1 MAGGTISYAV
11 MCGRYTLTTEIS
23 ALADEFGLIEA
34 EALAPRD
41 NIAPTQVAPVV
52 RLGAIDSATEPGD
65 AKGRVRATTDAAAA
79 SQINVYQ
86 AGSGMAV
93 VRQDGSSGG
102 RRLDVLRWGLIP
114 RWAKDADP
122 GFSAFNARAETV
134 ATQPAF
140 REAFKA
146 RRCIVPATGFYEW
159 QKQTGAPKSAKKQP
173 YHIRRADG
181 RPLALA
187 GLWERW
193 TSADGEVVESFTII
207 TTTPNEFMRELHD
220 RMPVILAREDYD
232 TWLNGE
238 STPEQLQALLRPC
251 PSEWLTATPVGPP
264 PQSPRAKGP
273 ASKIPPSGKSAAKPD
288 KPVDPGLFG
297 DLS

>member
-1 MAGGTISYAV
+1 MG

-23 ALADEFGLIEA
+23 ALADEFGLTESQ
-34 EALAPRD
+34 ALAPRD

-52 RLGAIDSATEPGD
+52 RLNPAGD
-65 AKGRVRATTDAAAA
+65 AASRGPAAGHRAGDADAAR
-79 SQINVYQ
+79 QTGVFQ

-93 VRQDGSSGG
+93 VRQDGSDGA

-114 RWAKDADP
+114 RWSKTGVMDY
-122 GFSAFNARAETV
+122 STFNARAETV
-134 ATQPAF
+134 ATQPTY
-140 REAFKA
+140 REAFKQ

-159 QKQTGAPKSAKKQP
+159 QKSPDAPKSKKKQP

-193 TSADGEVVESFTII
+193 ESADGEVIESFTII
-207 TTTPNEFMRELHD
+207 TTTPNAFMRELHD

-232 TWLNGE
+232 TWLSSD

-251 PSEWLTATPVGPP
+251 PSEWLTASPVGPP
-264 PQSPRAKGP
+264 PQGPRAKGP
-273 ASKIPPSGKSAAKPD
+273 TSKNPSLGKSAPKPAKS
-288 KPVDPGLFG
+288 VDPGLFG